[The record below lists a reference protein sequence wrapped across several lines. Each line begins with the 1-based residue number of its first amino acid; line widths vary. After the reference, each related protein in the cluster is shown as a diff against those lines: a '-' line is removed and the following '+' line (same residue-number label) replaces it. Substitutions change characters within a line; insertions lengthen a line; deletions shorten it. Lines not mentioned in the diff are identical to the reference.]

1 MPARDK
7 LHIKVA
13 NSVNT
18 FEFDTLRAST
28 LYQKKVRVHSLTRN
42 NERSDKKR
50 KLVNPFYEE
59 GMKEERAR
67 MTLMQGR
74 EGAQYR
80 RVRKLAEQNM
90 RKDAPVDFG
99 TTNIV

>member
-42 NERSDKKR
+42 NERSDKQR

-59 GMKEERAR
+59 GMKEERRIWDKERNRTAV
-67 MTLMQGR
+67 MMSQA
-74 EGAQYR
+74 GAAAQAH
-80 RVRKLAEQNM
+80 RK
-90 RKDAPVDFG
+90 RFR
-99 TTNIV
+99 I